1 MQLAKKIPFEDPNV
15 LNACR
20 AAYAISN
27 LLIIGIYLYVKSV
40 IDRKKGASSPQCSP
54 QTVPANPFC
63 LQT

>member
-27 LLIIGIYLYVKSV
+27 LLILGIYLYVKSV
-40 IDRKKGASSPQCSP
+40 IDGKKGMSNVRGTS
-54 QTVPANPFC
+54 QTAPANPFC